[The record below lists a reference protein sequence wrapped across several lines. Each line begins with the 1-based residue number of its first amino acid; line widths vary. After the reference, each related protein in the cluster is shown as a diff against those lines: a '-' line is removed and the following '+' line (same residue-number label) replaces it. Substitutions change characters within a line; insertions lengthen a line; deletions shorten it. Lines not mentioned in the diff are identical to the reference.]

1 MRQNVEKNS
10 MEKCQ
15 PRRKNCI
22 KKFFRNQY
30 FLQLQ
35 KLNRDDLGM
44 VLDAKSPFPPAIG
57 D

>member
-1 MRQNVEKNS
+1 MS
-10 MEKCQ
+10 AT
-15 PRRKNCI
+15 
-22 KKFFRNQY
+22 KKKLYQEVFSESI

-44 VLDAKSPFPPAIG
+44 VLDVKSPFPPAIG